1 MECLVFIYKVKNNLR
16 AIFLKLI
23 RVTKHCAKGEF
34 VEIYN
39 KISRI
44 YSEERNSKK
53 IQKIKE
59 VKKIEII
66 CTSHTLF
73 VANLFC
79 ETLKIHQKE
88 SSLTLYDKNSN
99 YEFKSADLYIIFC
112 ANLMKILPPGE
123 KRVIFQLEQF
133 TSKRW
138 FTPKYF
144 SILENSLAIIDFSS
158 YNLELLSQKNI
169 NYPHTYFLPIGGF
182 VNYKELLKLKYSSK
196 KYEIL
201 FYGDV
206 NSERRK
212 ILLHELKKH
221 FDVKI
226 VTNIFGYDMFKL
238 IAESKLVI
246 NINFYDKSVLPTA
259 RIYECLSL
267 GTPVLSE
274 ACEDIKQF
282 EDLDPA
288 VVFFKSGNAEHM
300 LKKAKQ
306 MLNKKS
312 YKKVI
317 EKTVLKSSINFNF
330 YFSRFLF
337 SLELISYKNFEQATS
352 NYDLVGN
359 SFCLSL
365 PETAERRKYFNGLN
379 LNECKIFG
387 GLRYSPGWMGCAFS
401 YKFLARKALENNL
414 NFLEVMEDDLVIT
427 KEFFRRKK
435 YINAWLINNSSKWD
449 IFSGIIA
456 NVHEDLEVLDVVKI
470 NGSTLITI
478 NRFVSNVYN
487 IYSKKALKTIGD
499 WDPNISNPEVNTI
512 DRFLQSRK
520 EIKTVVAL
528 PFLVGHN
535 EKLNSTLWGFKNSKY
550 NDMISRSEKKL
561 FELTENF
568 ETRS

>member
-1 MECLVFIYKVKNNLR
+1 M
-16 AIFLKLI
+16 
-23 RVTKHCAKGEF
+23 
-34 VEIYN
+34 
-39 KISRI
+39 
-44 YSEERNSKK
+44 
-53 IQKIKE
+53 
-59 VKKIEII
+59 
-66 CTSHTLF
+66 
-73 VANLFC
+73 
-79 ETLKIHQKE
+79 
-88 SSLTLYDKNSN
+88 
-99 YEFKSADLYIIFC
+99 
-112 ANLMKILPPGE
+112 
-123 KRVIFQLEQF
+123 
-133 TSKRW
+133 
-138 FTPKYF
+138 
-144 SILENSLAIIDFSS
+144 
-158 YNLELLSQKNI
+158 
-169 NYPHTYFLPIGGF
+169 
-182 VNYKELLKLKYSSK
+182 
-196 KYEIL
+196 
-201 FYGDV
+201 
-206 NSERRK
+206 
-212 ILLHELKKH
+212 
-221 FDVKI
+221 
-226 VTNIFGYDMFKL
+226 
-238 IAESKLVI
+238 
-246 NINFYDKSVLPTA
+246 
-259 RIYECLSL
+259 
-267 GTPVLSE
+267 
-274 ACEDIKQF
+274 
-282 EDLDPA
+282 
-288 VVFFKSGNAEHM
+288 
-300 LKKAKQ
+300 
-306 MLNKKS
+306 
-312 YKKVI
+312 
-317 EKTVLKSSINFNF
+317 KSSINFNF